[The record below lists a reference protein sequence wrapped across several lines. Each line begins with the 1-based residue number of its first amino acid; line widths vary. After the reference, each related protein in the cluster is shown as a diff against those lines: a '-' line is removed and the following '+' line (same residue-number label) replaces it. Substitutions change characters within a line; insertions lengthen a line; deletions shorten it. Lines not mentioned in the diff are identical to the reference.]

1 MAKERKLRGRAK
13 RASYFIQSGTGE
25 YIYQGPLYA
34 SENGHGMTPKGA
46 MVRRWCFGIAVA
58 VLEVLAGCLPAPG
71 TADRFYVLVPY
82 AAAIITAGVLIWG
95 LAQMPGDGGPVR
107 EYVYESWVV
116 PMPLRTMAAAILA
129 FLAGAGEVLEL
140 ILRGSGGKTAAAV
153 GFILC
158 QCGALVI
165 SLIWRRLERG
175 VVWSK

>member
-82 AAAIITAGVLIWG
+82 AAAIITAARICGK
-95 LAQMPGDGGPVR
+95 
-107 EYVYESWVV
+107 
-116 PMPLRTMAAAILA
+116 
-129 FLAGAGEVLEL
+129 GE
-140 ILRGSGGKTAAAV
+140 
-153 GFILC
+153 
-158 QCGALVI
+158 I
-165 SLIWRRLERG
+165 SVSQVSACSRQLSRLERCLLNPQPQLPPAILPI
-175 VVWSK
+175 SS